1 MLKSQECFTY
11 VKLKEYQV
19 NRSSVLMLKTVW
31 AKFRDGTIE
40 FLEPMDIPDG
50 SRILVTVLPDE
61 ESDFWQQTSQSTLD
75 AVWDNQEDDIY
86 AELLKK

>member
-1 MLKSQECFTY
+1 
-11 VKLKEYQV
+11 
-19 NRSSVLMLKTVW
+19 MLKTVW
-31 AKFRDGTIE
+31 AKFRHGTIE
-40 FLEPMDIPDG
+40 FSEPMDIPDG

-61 ESDFWQQTSQSTLD
+61 ESDFWQQASQSTLD